1 MKNFLL
7 ACLMLFSLIAC
18 KKDKVPTPKP
28 IPTDP
33 SGYQQYGTPYTA
45 MPAAEDAVIYEVN
58 LRAFSSTGDLQ
69 GVINRLTEIKALG
82 INTIWLM
89 PIYEEGILNS
99 VNSPY
104 CVKDYKKVSAEY
116 GTLEDLRALTTQAH
130 ALGMSVIL
138 DWVANHTSWDNA
150 WISNH
155 PDWYSQNTAGQ
166 IIIPPGTNWND
177 VADLNFNVTEMK
189 LEMIDAMKYWVLEA
203 NVDGFRCDY
212 ADGVPFEFWQQ
223 AINTLNAIPN
233 RDLLFLAEGTRTDHY
248 TAGFHLTYG
257 WNFYTAIKNVWNGTG
272 SSNLYNT
279 HLTEYNNMPDG
290 KHKIRFTTNHD
301 ESAWDASPWTLFNG
315 KAGALA
321 ASVSTIFMGGV
332 PLIYSGQEVG
342 RSTTTPFFTNSPIN
356 WSINPDMLQAY
367 KNILAFHKQSP
378 AARKGS
384 ISNYVNSANVIC
396 MKKTLGTENV
406 VVIVNVRNSTQAYT
420 VPSPLT
426 GSWVNAITN
435 SSYTLSSNINL
446 APYQYLILK
455 NS

>member
-1 MKNFLL
+1 
-7 ACLMLFSLIAC
+7 
-18 KKDKVPTPKP
+18 
-28 IPTDP
+28 
-33 SGYQQYGTPYTA
+33 
-45 MPAAEDAVIYEVN
+45 
-58 LRAFSSTGDLQ
+58 
-69 GVINRLTEIKALG
+69 
-82 INTIWLM
+82 
-89 PIYEEGILNS
+89 
-99 VNSPY
+99 
-104 CVKDYKKVSAEY
+104 
-116 GTLEDLRALTTQAH
+116 
-130 ALGMSVIL
+130 MSVIL

-223 AINTLNAIPN
+223 AINTLSAIAN
-233 RDLLFLAEGTRTDHY
+233 RDLLFLAEGTRSDHY

-257 WNFYTAIKNVWNGTG
+257 WNFYTAVKNVWNGTG

-406 VVIVNVRNSTQAYT
+406 VVIVNVRNSTQTYT

-426 GSWVNAITN
+426 GS
-435 SSYTLSSNINL
+435 
-446 APYQYLILK
+446 
-455 NS
+455 